1 MTDNALIT
9 FSVLMPVKVLAQA
22 KSRLAGLTGARRAEL
37 ALALACDTVTAVL
50 GSDAVARV
58 IVITDDQVAG
68 LALAALGALVIP
80 DEPRDG
86 LNAALRYGA
95 AYAAARWPGDGTAAL
110 SADLPALRPEQIGRA
125 LRAAAAWPTAFMAD
139 AAGDGTTL
147 YTAAPGAAF
156 RPAFGLGSRARH
168 AAGGAA
174 ELGLDGVPGL
184 RRDVDTPSDLRD
196 AVALGLGSHSA
207 SLAAELLCQPRG
219 DTLPPGGTP
228 GPDGPGTPRVRC
240 APRGR

>member
-1 MTDNALIT
+1 MTDNALT
-9 FSVLMPVKVLAQA
+9 TWSVLIPVKVLAQA
-22 KSRLAGLTGARRAEL
+22 KSRLAGLAGPRRGEL

-50 GSDAVARV
+50 GCDEAARV

-68 LALAALGALVIP
+68 VALAALGALVVP

-86 LNAALRYGA
+86 LNAALRHGA
-95 AYAAARWPGDGTAAL
+95 AYAAARWPGEGTAAL

-125 LRAAAAWPTAFMAD
+125 LRAAAAWPAAFVAD

-147 YTAAPGAAF
+147 YAVTPGAAF
-156 RPAFGLGSRARH
+156 RPAFGLASRARH
-168 AAGGAA
+168 AAGGAV

-184 RRDVDTPSDLRD
+184 RRDVDTPSDLRG
-196 AVALGLGSHSA
+196 AVALGLGRHSA
-207 SLAAELLCQPRG
+207 PLAAELL
-219 DTLPPGGTP
+219 
-228 GPDGPGTPRVRC
+228 RC